1 MKKINK
7 IIIALL
13 ALYSLSACNDF
24 LDREPLSQVS
34 PDAYFNN
41 AGQLSAYTL
50 DLYKSFFY
58 TNKDYSMGN
67 TLLDN
72 NTDNQAKRNSSD
84 DIWLPGWKKVP
95 NKASVWKLNNIRKV
109 NYFLGKV
116 LPKYKAG
123 EIEGSKAEINQA
135 IGEAYFL
142 RAYEYYGK
150 LTKLGD
156 FPIIKEPLP
165 EDRAELIKRSKRSP
179 RNLVARFILED
190 LDEAIKYLSPNPV
203 ANKNR
208 ISQEVAKL
216 FKSRVALYEGTWL
229 KYHRGTAFVPGGQG
243 WPGNPQD
250 VNYPDGYDKEIE
262 FFLTQAKDAAEKVI
276 KNVSLTPSNHKV
288 KSLEVGTN
296 PYYMMFAD
304 TDMGKYDEVLL
315 WRSYN
320 VDLAVA
326 HATQVYLKLGSQS
339 GFTQGMMDAYLGK
352 NGKPVYKDATILASY
367 NDPKKLST
375 NLATKRDERIAM
387 FVKKRSDQFNTNKN
401 TFYLPKFSE
410 GGNLSATGYEIR
422 KGLGL
427 DPYPQQ
433 NSAQKSVNGC
443 LLFRASEAYLNY
455 IEAQYELEGNVS
467 NESATY
473 WAALRERAGVLTDY
487 KVTDKNTDLD
497 LEDDFAVYS
506 AGQKVEVTLY
516 NIRRERRCELVA
528 EGLRMDDLKR
538 WRALDQVKNYQVR
551 GIKIWEWL
559 QPGVLNSN
567 ELKNFLD
574 LRYEPAKSPNMSSP
588 DIGPYFY
595 IYRIKSDNRFY
606 EGYTWVKAHYYEPIA
621 FEELQLAAPD
631 GNPNNSV
638 IYQNPGW
645 PTLAGGVAEIN

>member
-1 MKKINK
+1 M
-7 IIIALL
+7 
-13 ALYSLSACNDF
+13 
-24 LDREPLSQVS
+24 
-34 PDAYFNN
+34 
-41 AGQLSAYTL
+41 
-50 DLYKSFFY
+50 
-58 TNKDYSMGN
+58 
-67 TLLDN
+67 
-72 NTDNQAKRNSSD
+72 
-84 DIWLPGWKKVP
+84 P
-95 NKASVWKLNNIRKV
+95 NKASVWKLNDIRKV

-123 EIEGSKAEINQA
+123 EIEGNKAEINQA

-208 ISQEVAKL
+208 ISQEVAQL

-339 GFTQGMMDAYLGK
+339 GFTQGLMDAYLGK

-401 TFYLPKFSE
+401 NLLP
-410 GGNLSATGYEIR
+410 T
-422 KGLGL
+422 
-427 DPYPQQ
+427 
-433 NSAQKSVNGC
+433 
-443 LLFRASEAYLNY
+443 
-455 IEAQYELEGNVS
+455 
-467 NESATY
+467 
-473 WAALRERAGVLTDY
+473 
-487 KVTDKNTDLD
+487 
-497 LEDDFAVYS
+497 
-506 AGQKVEVTLY
+506 
-516 NIRRERRCELVA
+516 
-528 EGLRMDDLKR
+528 
-538 WRALDQVKNYQVR
+538 
-551 GIKIWEWL
+551 
-559 QPGVLNSN
+559 
-567 ELKNFLD
+567 
-574 LRYEPAKSPNMSSP
+574 
-588 DIGPYFY
+588 
-595 IYRIKSDNRFY
+595 
-606 EGYTWVKAHYYEPIA
+606 
-621 FEELQLAAPD
+621 
-631 GNPNNSV
+631 
-638 IYQNPGW
+638 
-645 PTLAGGVAEIN
+645 

>member
-229 KYHRGTAFVPGGQG
+229 KYHRGTAFVPGG
-243 WPGNPQD
+243 
-250 VNYPDGYDKEIE
+250 
-262 FFLTQAKDAAEKVI
+262 A
-276 KNVSLTPSNHKV
+276 
-288 KSLEVGTN
+288 
-296 PYYMMFAD
+296 
-304 TDMGKYDEVLL
+304 
-315 WRSYN
+315 R
-320 VDLAVA
+320 LARKPA
-326 HATQVYLKLGSQS
+326 RCKL
-339 GFTQGMMDAYLGK
+339 
-352 NGKPVYKDATILASY
+352 P
-367 NDPKKLST
+367 
-375 NLATKRDERIAM
+375 
-387 FVKKRSDQFNTNKN
+387 
-401 TFYLPKFSE
+401 
-410 GGNLSATGYEIR
+410 
-422 KGLGL
+422 
-427 DPYPQQ
+427 
-433 NSAQKSVNGC
+433 
-443 LLFRASEAYLNY
+443 
-455 IEAQYELEGNVS
+455 
-467 NESATY
+467 
-473 WAALRERAGVLTDY
+473 
-487 KVTDKNTDLD
+487 
-497 LEDDFAVYS
+497 
-506 AGQKVEVTLY
+506 
-516 NIRRERRCELVA
+516 
-528 EGLRMDDLKR
+528 R
-538 WRALDQVKNYQVR
+538 WL
-551 GIKIWEWL
+551 
-559 QPGVLNSN
+559 
-567 ELKNFLD
+567 
-574 LRYEPAKSPNMSSP
+574 
-588 DIGPYFY
+588 
-595 IYRIKSDNRFY
+595 
-606 EGYTWVKAHYYEPIA
+606 
-621 FEELQLAAPD
+621 
-631 GNPNNSV
+631 
-638 IYQNPGW
+638 
-645 PTLAGGVAEIN
+645 